1 MKDYYTLYF
10 SDDSH
15 GDVVL
20 MIIILS
26 METVGYTTM
35 VTLVVWNGNAYL
47 TCIFGKEV
55 LKTMQTRKMI
65 V

>member
-1 MKDYYTLYF
+1 MEDYYTLYF

-35 VTLVVWNGNAYL
+35 VTLVV
-47 TCIFGKEV
+47 
-55 LKTMQTRKMI
+55 
-65 V
+65 

>member
-15 GDVVL
+15 GDGIL

-35 VTLVVWNGNAYL
+35 VTLVV
-47 TCIFGKEV
+47 
-55 LKTMQTRKMI
+55 
-65 V
+65 